1 MTATVNQVFRQSYRQ
16 EPTLLVQ
23 APGRINLIGE
33 HTDYNDGFVLPA
45 AIDKYIWFAL
55 GPSKEEYVCIWSL
68 DYGEQLQF
76 PLADDFSS
84 DIPAWGRYL
93 HTATQELQERGYKLT
108 PFQMTFGGDIPT
120 GAGLSSSAALCC
132 GFIYGLSELFN
143 LEIAREEIAL
153 IAQAT
158 EHRIGLN
165 CGLMDQYAVLFGKV
179 DRVLFLDCQ
188 SLQYQHFPLE
198 LGEYTLVVINS
209 MVQHELAAESGYN
222 ERRAAC
228 ERVVARIRSDHPEV
242 KTLRAVNRSLLKSY
256 QNDLS
261 AEDYRRARYVLD
273 ENQRVQ
279 DTVAALQRGD
289 IQEAGALIFRS
300 HAGMRDDYQIT
311 TPELDKLVELAREHG
326 ALGARM
332 MGGGFGGCTVNLL
345 EKNSKEETV
354 DSIVQKYQ
362 RAYNLKPE
370 VYELALSGGVERR
383 TESGD
388 RKLKK

>member
-1 MTATVNQVFRQSYRQ
+1 MHSTLSSAFQQYYRQ
-16 EPTLLVQ
+16 EPTRLVQ

-55 GPSKEEYVCIWSL
+55 GPSEEEYARIWSL
-68 DYGEQLQF
+68 DYDEQLQF
-76 PLADDFSS
+76 RLADDYSS
-84 DIPAWGRYL
+84 ETPVWGRYL
-93 HTATQELQERGYKLT
+93 QTATQELRERGYELQAFRT
-108 PFQMTFGGDIPT
+108 TFGGNIPT

-132 GFIYGLSELFN
+132 GFIYGLSELFD
-143 LEIAREEIAL
+143 LKIAREEIAL

-165 CGLMDQYAVLFGKV
+165 CGLMDQYAVLFGKTN
-179 DRVLFLDCQ
+179 RVLFLDCQ
-188 SLQYQHFPLE
+188 SLQYRHFPLK

-228 ERVVARIRSDHPEV
+228 ERVVARIQSDHPEV
-242 KTLRAVNRSLLKSY
+242 RTLRAVDRSLLKSY

-261 AEDYRRARYVLD
+261 VEDYRRASYVLD

-289 IQEAGALIFRS
+289 IREAGALIFRS

-311 TPELDKLVELAREHG
+311 TPELDKLVELAKEHG

-332 MGGGFGGCTVNLL
+332 MGGGFGGCTVNLI
-345 EKNSKEETV
+345 EKKNKEEAV
-354 DSIVQKYQ
+354 DGMVRKYQ
-362 RAYNLKPE
+362 QAYGLKPE
-370 VYELALSGGVERR
+370 VYELALSRGVERKPEVEGGK
-383 TESGD
+383 T
-388 RKLKK
+388 